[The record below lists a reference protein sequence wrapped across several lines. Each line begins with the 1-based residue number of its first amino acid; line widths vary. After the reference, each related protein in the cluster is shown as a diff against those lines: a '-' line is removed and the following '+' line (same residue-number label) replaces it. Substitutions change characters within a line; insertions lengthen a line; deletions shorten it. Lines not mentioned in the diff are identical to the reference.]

1 MGFGAWDLE
10 PQCLLPRRCQRIG
23 GIEDSI
29 LHHAFNVRGAAD
41 VIDRVRFQD
50 DKVGEIAGRP
60 TNLGSVYVTLD
71 RLEAKGYV
79 SSKLTEPL
87 PERGGQP
94 KRFYHMKAE
103 GIRALDESMQ
113 ASRRVSGTFSESWK
127 LGKWKVRDQK

>member
-1 MGFGAWDLE
+1 MKKTDQLGNFEQMVLTAVMRLGEEAY
-10 PQCLLPRRCQRIG
+10 G
-23 GIEDSI
+23 VSI
-29 LHHAFNVRGAAD
+29 NE
-41 VIDRVRFQD
+41 
-50 DKVGEIAGRP
+50 KVGEIAGRP

-94 KRFYHMKAE
+94 KRFYYMKAE

-113 ASRRVSGTFSESWK
+113 ASRRVSGTFSESRK